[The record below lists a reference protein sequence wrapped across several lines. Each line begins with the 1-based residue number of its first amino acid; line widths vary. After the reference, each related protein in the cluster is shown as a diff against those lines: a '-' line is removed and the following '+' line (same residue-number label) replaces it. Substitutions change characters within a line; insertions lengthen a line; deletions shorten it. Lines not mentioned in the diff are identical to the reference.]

1 MQSRGEAPPSV
12 AQPVAQPVDRP
23 PAPADPNAPDPM
35 RRRTRRIATIVF
47 LSIVVAYVGTAAG
60 QIAQQILFPTLVP
73 SPYES
78 CAEGKL
84 ALEEAIA
91 RARHEAEAE
100 DVDADVALH
109 RFRGALLPEWSY
121 VTGIRQTCEQSPPSG
136 SDAKAE
142 LRSLDA
148 LERLRYAEEHAVRR
162 EAASLAALRRQV
174 SRR

>member
-1 MQSRGEAPPSV
+1 MQ
-12 AQPVAQPVDRP
+12 
-23 PAPADPNAPDPM
+23 PAPRPTAPSTPDAAPVSEKS

-47 LSIVVAYVGTAAG
+47 LSVVVAWVGTAAG

-73 SPYES
+73 SPYAT

-84 ALEEAIA
+84 ALAEAIG

-100 DVDADVALH
+100 DVDADAALH

-121 VTGIRQTCEQSPPSG
+121 VTGVRQKCEQSPSPG

-174 SRR
+174 TSNGTRR